1 MELGNHAEFLG
12 VMTATEMLS
21 MFFTHDG
28 GETQK
33 WRLKGHARAEFWKW
47 VCSWAVNI
55 RKPSDVGYDDGPFVL
70 PHLIY
75 HEHIIEVDTPSE
87 GMLFAMPAESLSER
101 LAARRSTVDDRIAR
115 LKASSN
121 GA

>member
-12 VMTATEMLS
+12 VMTANEMLS

-55 RKPSDVGYDDGPFVL
+55 RKPSDIGYDDGPFML
-70 PHLIY
+70 P
-75 HEHIIEVDTPSE
+75 D
-87 GMLFAMPAESLSER
+87 
-101 LAARRSTVDDRIAR
+101 
-115 LKASSN
+115 
-121 GA
+121 